1 MAVAINCRVQVKSP
15 PIDVTDGL
23 KEAVGSRYK
32 FTQEQLTAAKD
43 ALLRI
48 QSTAVSGLSQEV
60 VAALIADGLSLQE
73 IVEGAA
79 QKLVAVGYDKLTEDQ
94 INQRK
99 AILASKVPFA
109 NAYDTEVAKGQLIA
123 KLPEDL
129 AKYHKAILYVE
140 TGFNPAQVRCRHNDE
155 KTKRNGCA
163 GGMMGMGQIAKKFH
177 TGPNSLKTNPNN
189 YSVTQLEVVIPLNVE
204 VSARI
209 FMGNYKDAAKDI
221 KKAMGKYKYPFP
233 EKAADPEQAKAD
245 VVRYQ
250 ALCRKAYRSLY
261 TSDANTPWPE

>member
-1 MAVAINCRVQVKSP
+1 MAVTVNCRVQVKSP

-23 KEAVGSRYK
+23 KKAVDSRYK
-32 FTQEQLTAAKD
+32 FTQEELNGAKE

-73 IVEGAA
+73 IVDGAA

-99 AILASKVPFA
+99 AILASKVPSA

-140 TGFNPAQVRCRHNDE
+140 TGFSPSKVRCRHNDE

-163 GGMMGMGQIAKKFH
+163 GGMMGMGQISKRWH
-177 TGPNSLKTNPNN
+177 TGPAGVNTNTNN
-189 YSVTQLEVVIPLNVE
+189 YSVTQLEVVIPFNVE

-209 FMGNYKDAAKDI
+209 FMINYKNAAKDI
-221 KKAMGKYKYPFP
+221 KNAVGKYKYAAP
-233 EKAADPEQAKAD
+233 EKDANPENAKD
-245 VVRYQ
+245 KVVEYQ
-250 ALCRKAYRSLY
+250 AIYRRAYRFLY
-261 TSDANTPWPE
+261 TSDANTPWSE